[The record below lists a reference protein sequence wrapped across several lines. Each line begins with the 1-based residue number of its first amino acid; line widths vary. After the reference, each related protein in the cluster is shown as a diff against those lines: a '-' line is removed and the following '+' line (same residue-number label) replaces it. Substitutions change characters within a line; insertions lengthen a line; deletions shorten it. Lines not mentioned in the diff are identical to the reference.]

1 MRVLNFGVENL
12 ILNKF
17 QEALN
22 SQRRARD
29 DVRLDSTNNQCTNL
43 TKNVSLHLKFKKPFS
58 EGPSDNFD
66 KKKTL
71 QKGSQGTGR
80 ASNTR
85 HLKYL

>member
-1 MRVLNFGVENL
+1 M
-12 ILNKF
+12 
-17 QEALN
+17 
-22 SQRRARD
+22 
-29 DVRLDSTNNQCTNL
+29 

-71 QKGSQGTGR
+71 QKGSEGTGR

-85 HLKYL
+85 HLKY